1 MNIQQLEYIVAVDRL
16 KNFTRAA
23 DACFVTQATLSA
35 MVKKLEEELG
45 LLIFDRKSNPPV
57 TTDAGKIIVEDAQK
71 VLMHLRVL
79 TERVS
84 DMKGKIAG
92 KIRIGIIPTI
102 ANSLLPRVLR
112 GLMKAYP
119 DLEFDITER
128 TTDNILRSLKE
139 GTIDAGILATPI
151 AGEPIEK
158 RVLYYEALM
167 VYGDSGLNKKYLL
180 PEDVRDQQ
188 IWLLEEGH
196 CLREQF
202 INLCSLKK
210 KQHTPKNLKLEASSF
225 ETLLNLVDEFGGL
238 TLIPELFYQSLPPL
252 RKEKVIFFADPMP
265 VREISMVYVRPFAKM
280 RAVDAISGLIEHLI
294 AKELRTA
301 NYQQDQMLVAAI
313 R

>member
-57 TTDAGKIIVEDAQK
+57 TTDAGKQIVEDARN
-71 VLMHLRVL
+71 VLAHLRVL
-79 TERVS
+79 NDRVKE
-84 DMKGKIAG
+84 MHGKIG
-92 KIRIGIIPTI
+92 GTIRIGIIPTI
-102 ANSLLPRVLR
+102 ANSLLPRILR
-112 GLMKAYP
+112 GLMEAYP
-119 DLEFDITER
+119 DLELDVSER
-128 TTDNILRSLKE
+128 TTSNIIRSLRE
-139 GTIDAGILATPI
+139 GAIDAGILATPLP
-151 AGEPIEK
+151 GENIDK

-180 PEDVRDQQ
+180 PEDVRNQQ
-188 IWLLEEGH
+188 VWLLEEGH

-210 KQHTPKNLKLEASSF
+210 KQNTPKNLKLEANSF

-238 TLIPELFYQSLPPL
+238 TLIPELFYQSLPIA

-265 VREISMVYVRPFAKM
+265 VREVSMVYARPFAKM
-280 RAVDAISGLIEHLI
+280 RTVDAISGFIEHLL
-294 AKELRTA
+294 AKDLMAASYKA
-301 NYQQDQMLVAAI
+301 NNMLVAKL
-313 R
+313 